1 VRPDGQE
8 RKGDPPGR
16 PNMITNT
23 KEADTL
29 GITLAGLVKAGR
41 IAQALAAVDPILSSK
56 VPFRLLDRIG
66 TRIGDGPLPETN
78 AFLET
83 IARGKA
89 MGAWPLIG
97 SAQAAQL
104 GRDLEGA
111 LMRCRAFI
119 ILADVWYAAD
129 TLAERVP
136 GEALVTDFNRALAV
150 LKGWRSD
157 PDRWVRKSAGVAV
170 HLWTK
175 RSRGEA
181 RHLPKVKKLLAF
193 LAPLFTEEDLDA
205 VKGIGWALKTLGRSY
220 PDAVAPWLV
229 RRVGRARTCRAL
241 MLRKATTYLSAA
253 DRNNVYRAAYK

>member
-1 VRPDGQE
+1 
-8 RKGDPPGR
+8 
-16 PNMITNT
+16 MITNT

-29 GITLAGLVKAGR
+29 GIQIADLVKAAQ
-41 IAQALAAVDPILSSK
+41 IAQASTALGPILSSK
-56 VPFRLLDRIG
+56 IPFRLLDRIG
-66 TRIGDGPLPETN
+66 ARIGEGPLPETN

-83 IARGKA
+83 IARRKA

-97 SAQAAQL
+97 SALAAQF

-136 GEALVTDFNRALAV
+136 GEALVTDFSRALAV
-150 LKGWRSD
+150 LKAWRSD
-157 PDRWVRKSAGVAV
+157 PDRWVRKSTGVAI

-175 RSRGEA
+175 RSNGEK
-181 RHLPKVKKLLAF
+181 RHLPKVKRLLAF
-193 LAPLFTEEDLDA
+193 LAPLFAEEDLDA
-205 VKGIGWALKTLGRSY
+205 VKGIGWALKTLGRYY
-220 PDAVAPWLV
+220 PEATAPWLV
-229 RRVGRARTCRAL
+229 RQVGRAHSVRTL
-241 MLRKATTYLSAA
+241 MLRKATIYLAAA